1 MWRILAWT
9 IVGAASGLTSS
20 RRIKQ
25 IIATEISKHHTF
37 YSGRFHQ
44 NRFFSAAVVSS
55 TMLIYLGL
63 VSRFE
68 NNLDVLAFSFFAT
81 ALVVHF
87 FVDLDTHLLL
97 HRVSTKAALLGL
109 PIIVISAIV
118 QHHAS
123 RLPTVLIGAFAMW
136 SALLILE
143 RLSRGGLGKG
153 DVSLAPLL
161 GAFIGYLSV
170 MQVFIAIVMSFVIA
184 GVCAMTALA
193 MRRITMRSH
202 IAFGP
207 FLALGTQLTV
217 FIGAPIMRWWLG

>member
-9 IVGAASGLTSS
+9 IVGAASGLICS

-25 IIATEISKHHTF
+25 IIVTAISKQHTF
-37 YSGRFHQ
+37 HSGRFHQ
-44 NRFFSAAVVSS
+44 NRFFPAVVVSS
-55 TMLIYLGL
+55 TTLIYVGL
-63 VSRFE
+63 VARFE
-68 NNLDVLAFSFFAT
+68 NNLDVLAFSFFAS

-97 HRVSTKAALLGL
+97 LRVSTKAALLGL

-123 RLPTVLIGAFAMW
+123 RLLAVLIGAFAMW
-136 SALLILE
+136 SVLLILE

-184 GVCAMTALA
+184 GVCAVTALA
-193 MRRITMRSH
+193 LRRITMRSH

-207 FLALGTQLTV
+207 FLAIGTQLTV
-217 FIGAPIMRWWLG
+217 FVGAPIMRWWLG